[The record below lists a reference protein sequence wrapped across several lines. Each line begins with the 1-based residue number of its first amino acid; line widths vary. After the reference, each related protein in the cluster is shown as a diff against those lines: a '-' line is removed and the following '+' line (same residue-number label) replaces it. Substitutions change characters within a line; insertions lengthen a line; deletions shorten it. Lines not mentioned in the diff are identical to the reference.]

1 VVAIGASAG
10 GVEAFRR
17 LLKSLPPDTGMA
29 FVLIQHLD
37 PTQPS
42 RLTQSLSTATEM
54 PVVEIGEGTRL
65 APDTVFVVP
74 PAMDVSLQRA
84 TFHTS
89 AVPDARSRRLSID
102 LLFATLAAEFG
113 RKTIGVV
120 LSGAGADGVEGLRAI
135 QSAGGITFAQDA
147 ESARVASMPTSAV
160 AAGVVDHALPP
171 EAIAEELARLTTDPY
186 LARTPPAVIEGAEPS
201 VAFRKILAR
210 VLEETGVDL
219 AEYKPGTIDRRLM
232 RRMALRRTS
241 SMEEYLS
248 FLDSDRKE
256 AKALLED
263 VLVHVTHYFRDPE
276 IYEALRLRV
285 FPAILAQRPAGT
297 PIRVWVAGCSTGEE
311 VYSIAIA
318 LVEYLAEVGRDV
330 PIQIF
335 GSDLSEAAIERAR
348 AGTFADSLL
357 RDVNPER
364 IDRFFARTGGGHRVQ
379 KLIRDLCV
387 FAKHDVARDPPFS
400 KIDLVTCRNTLIYFG
415 SALQQ
420 RVLRNFHYALAP
432 GGFLVLGGS
441 ESVTGVSNLFTA
453 FDKENKVFRRMAAPA
468 HMAMLPRQSVTK
480 RAPVELLPRRSF
492 DVLLQRQVD
501 ALVARYSPPGVV
513 VNARGEVLLFRGRSV
528 PYIEPPTGQ
537 PTTNIFRMARGG
549 VAAELRAALKQAG
562 ETMVTARREGLTMR
576 SDSGVKTFD
585 LEIAP
590 IPGHLLDA
598 QEPCFLVLFMEMVP
612 TAPARE
618 RQARGRLRPTERE
631 RLEHELA
638 STRIHLQSLSDE
650 QQRTA
655 DELNATNDELV
666 STNEELQSTNEEIE
680 SAKEEL
686 QSTNEELTTL
696 NDELRNRNDELVQ
709 LNDDLVNLVG
719 SVDIPIVILSR
730 DRRIRRFTPRA
741 QRLMNLI
748 PADVGRPI
756 DDIRLNLTAVE
767 VDRAITQA
775 LESMTAVEADVQD
788 RDGRWC
794 RLQIRPYRTSD
805 NRIDGVVLSLLDID
819 DMKHA
824 IQSAER
830 TSAYTSAIVEAVPI
844 PLLVLDAKLEVLTAN
859 RAFHRAFEWNGHD
872 TIGRQFE
879 DVAGGAWNVPELIA
893 RIRGVFVGDR
903 VEGFVVEHD
912 FAALGPRVME
922 LHAEP
927 IDWQDTTRCLLVA
940 IHDITARTFAER
952 ERASLLERAESARA
966 LAEEAKRDAVEA
978 QQEAERANRTK
989 DVFLATLS
997 HELRTPLTS
1006 ILLNT
1011 ERLRDPDGMT
1021 PDGVARTGYLIERAA
1036 RTQSRL
1042 IDDLLDVSRVITGK
1056 LHLKQEP
1063 IDLSKL
1069 VLSAAEPMR
1078 EAAERRGLR
1087 FETLVTP
1094 AIGTVVG
1101 DAVRLEQV
1109 VWNLATNAIKFTPE
1123 GGVVR
1128 LELTARDEVAV
1139 LRVSDSGKGIDA
1151 HNLEDVFGFFSQED
1165 GATNR
1170 RHGGLGLGLAIV
1182 RHLVEAHGGN
1192 VKAASEG
1199 LGRGASFTVELPLSS
1214 HRVPT
1219 SRAER
1224 QRAGDDLSGLDVL
1237 VVEDD
1242 EATRELVAEILARK
1256 GATVRS
1262 AGSAAEGL
1270 SAVRDHAPEVILCDI
1285 AMPDRD
1291 GYDFVAALRAM
1302 TNDSS
1307 STVPVVAVTA
1317 LASEAERDRI
1327 LAAGFDEH
1335 IPKPIDTRRL
1345 AAVVNQ
1351 LARGA
1356 QS

>member
-1 VVAIGASAG
+1 MVAVGASAG

-17 LLKSLPPDTGMA
+17 LLKTLRPDTGMA

-37 PTQPS
+37 PSQPS

-65 APDTVFVVP
+65 APNSVFVVP
-74 PAMDVSLQRA
+74 PAMDVSLQHA
-84 TFHTS
+84 TFHTA

-113 RKTIGVV
+113 RQTIGVI
-120 LSGAGADGVEGLRAI
+120 LSGSGADGVEGLRAI
-135 QSAGGITFAQDA
+135 QSAGGITFAQDGA
-147 ESARVASMPTSAV
+147 SARVASMPSSAV

-171 EAIAEELARLTTDPY
+171 EAIAEELARLTNDPY
-186 LARTPPAVIEGAEPS
+186 LAMASPPAVEGAEPS

-210 VLEETGVDL
+210 VHEETGVDL
-219 AEYKPGTIDRRLM
+219 AEYKQGTIDRRLM
-232 RRMALRRTS
+232 RRMALRRMST
-241 SMEEYLS
+241 MEEYLS
-248 FLDSDRKE
+248 FLESDRKE
-256 AKALLED
+256 ARALLED
-263 VLVHVTHYFRDPE
+263 TLVHVTHFFRDPG

-311 VYSIAIA
+311 VYSIAIS
-318 LVEYLAEVGRDV
+318 LVEYLAEVGHDV

-335 GSDLSEAAIERAR
+335 GSDLSESAIERAR
-348 AGTFADSLL
+348 AGIFADSLL
-357 RDVNPER
+357 RDVSPER
-364 IDRFFARTGGGHRVQ
+364 IERFFARTGGGHRVQ

-420 RVLRNFHYALAP
+420 RVLRNFHYALVP
-432 GGFLVLGGS
+432 SGFLLLGGS
-441 ESVTGVSNLFTA
+441 ESVTGVANLFSA
-453 FDKENKVFRRMAAPA
+453 FDKENKIFRRMAAPA
-468 HMAMLPRQSVTK
+468 RMAMLPRPSVTK
-480 RAPVELLPRRSF
+480 RDPVELVPRRSF
-492 DVLLQRQVD
+492 DTLLQRNVD

-513 VNARGEVLLFRGRSV
+513 VNARGEVLLFRGRTV
-528 PYIEPPTGQ
+528 PYVEPPTGQ
-537 PTTNIFRMARGG
+537 PTTNVFRMARGG
-549 VAAELRAALKQAG
+549 LAAELRAALKQAG
-562 ETMVTARREGLTMR
+562 ETMVTVRREGLTLR
-576 SDSGVKTFD
+576 AESGIKTFD

-598 QEPCFLVLFMEMVP
+598 QEPCFLILFMEMVP
-612 TAPARE
+612 TATAGE
-618 RQARGRLRPTERE
+618 RKTQGRLKATERE

-638 STRIHLQSLSDE
+638 TTRIQFQSLSDE
-650 QQRTA
+650 HQRTA

-696 NDELRNRNDELVQ
+696 NDELRSRNDELVQ

-748 PADVGRPI
+748 PSDVGRPI

-767 VDRAITQA
+767 VERAITQA
-775 LESMTAVEADVQD
+775 LESMAAVEADVQD

-805 NRIDGVVLSLLDID
+805 NRVDGVVLSLLDID

-824 IQSAER
+824 VQSAER
-830 TSAYTSAIVEAVPI
+830 TSAYTTAIVEAVPI
-844 PLLVLDAKLEVLTAN
+844 PLLVLDAKLQVLTAN

-872 TIGRQFE
+872 TIGRQFDE
-879 DVAGGAWNVPELIA
+879 LAGGAWNVPELMA
-893 RIRGVFVGDR
+893 RLGGVFLGDR
-903 VEGFVVEHD
+903 VEAFVVEHD

-927 IDWQDTTRCLLVA
+927 IEWQEGARCLLVA

-966 LAEEAKRDAVEA
+966 LAEEA
-978 QQEAERANRTK
+978 QQEAEGANRTK

-1006 ILLNT
+1006 ILLNA
-1011 ERLRDPDGMT
+1011 ERLREGQGMT
-1021 PDGVARTGYLIERAA
+1021 AERVARAGHAIERAA
-1036 RTQSRL
+1036 RAQSQL
-1042 IDDLLDVSRVITGK
+1042 IDDLLDVSRVIAGK
-1056 LHLKQEP
+1056 LHMKRDP

-1069 VLSAAEPMR
+1069 VLAAAEPMR

-1087 FETLVTP
+1087 FETAVAP
-1094 AIGTVVG
+1094 EVGTVVG

-1123 GGVVR
+1123 GGVIR
-1128 LELTARDEVAV
+1128 LELTSHEDVAV

-1151 HNLEDVFGFFSQED
+1151 QNLEDVFGFFSQED
-1165 GATNR
+1165 GASNR

-1182 RHLVEAHGGN
+1182 RHLVEAHGGS
-1192 VKAASEG
+1192 VKATSDG
-1199 LGRGASFTVELPLSS
+1199 LGRGASFTVQLPLSS
-1214 HRVPT
+1214 HQVT
-1219 SRAER
+1219 SSRAEGH
-1224 QRAGDDLSGLDVL
+1224 RAGDDLSGLDVL

-1242 EATRELVAEILARK
+1242 EATRELVAEVLAGK

-1262 AGSAAEGL
+1262 AGTAEDGL
-1270 SAVRDHAPEVILCDI
+1270 IAVRDHAPEVILCDI

-1302 TNDSS
+1302 PNGSS

-1345 AAVVNQ
+1345 AAVVNH